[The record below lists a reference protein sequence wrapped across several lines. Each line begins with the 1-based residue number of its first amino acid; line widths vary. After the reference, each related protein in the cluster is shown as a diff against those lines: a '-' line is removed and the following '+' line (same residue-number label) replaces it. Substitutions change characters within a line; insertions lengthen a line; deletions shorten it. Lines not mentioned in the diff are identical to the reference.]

1 LGWQLRL
8 RVEAGSSNNG
18 VGRGRYR
25 CRRQMTQRNSCGT
38 RAALYQRPCRR
49 GARLG
54 VLFLEVAGDGESELL
69 EVLAA
74 AVE

>member
-1 LGWQLRL
+1 
-8 RVEAGSSNNG
+8 
-18 VGRGRYR
+18 
-25 CRRQMTQRNSCGT
+25 MTQRNSCGT